1 MTCIAH
7 QCIIKQWIGL
17 WCIAKKIKGMEMKH
31 FSKVAL
37 CGIGFGLMFSA
48 CGDSNESNL
57 SPVGP
62 GYGEVSSDANS
73 GYQEGLS
80 SSSGFLPGLSSS
92 GIPGVSVSS
101 SSQTAPTYSSPIAVN
116 SSSSFAIPQSSSV
129 QEVIPHFQGNSPV
142 FFSEISPSNA
152 NFKDNDG
159 NDPGWV
165 EFYNS
170 SDAPVSLKGF
180 SLTDDL
186 TNPRRW
192 VFGNATVPA
201 KSYMIVFLSGKDYAD
216 YVLPSD
222 SLNMMGSDCS
232 SESSA
237 GSGMGFPG
245 MGDWGGGMGGNFGG
259 GMGDWG
265 GGMGGQ
271 QQPSGNTSN
280 VENLPGKSSLC
291 FNEGGVQQIGSV
303 MKVAQGGDYSRVVVK
318 SNSSNFSKIN
328 QLVVRGFITK
338 NHKIRVN
345 FKEGESLSNWSGKN
359 LRGTGD
365 VSSVYYIRLEEN
377 AKDLNRNKITATT
390 FATETQGSETTTI
403 QITSYIA
410 RNRGHEPHASFK
422 IDKDGGSLYFVNAE
436 NAILDSVRFGAVPTG
451 ASWSRDGAGKWGF
464 AIPSPYGNTLGEV
477 FAEQVQVAEV
487 NIPPSGFYSSAVTAT
502 FPAGTRCEQGGT
514 EPTANSPAVQTTLT
528 ISSTTVLRCRAYVG
542 GSYPSEEII
551 RTYVFEQQ
559 PSLAS
564 IFVTTDPLSMFS
576 PDSGLYM
583 TGNNAAMMDP
593 KKGANFWSNREL
605 PVYVEMLEP
614 GKPKTPAFGIMGDY
628 KISGQYSRAKQKKSF
643 SVTMREEYGDK
654 RLKYTLFPDYPEL
667 KKFKAFSLRNFGN
680 NSGDD
685 YVRDRLGTSMTEGL
699 GVDYQRGR
707 YVIVYY
713 NGKYYGIHD
722 LRERNNEYYYETKYG
737 YDPND
742 IDLVATTTSGTNEA
756 STGSAADYKSMIDWL
771 KSNDLKSDANYK
783 KVADQIDVD
792 NFINYMQAEMFLN
805 NSDWPHNNLKKWRV
819 ASQKTKW
826 KWFLYDTDFGFGV
839 SYNTQTGNVF
849 SYVTNPNGTQG
860 MGGFNM
866 GGMGDWGGMGGGQQQ
881 STNGSVSEHTIL
893 ISRLFGN
900 EGFKNAFINRFS
912 VLLAMNFSAE
922 RLLKRI
928 NDLQSQVE
936 PEMTRDQQ
944 FWNYTASSMSN
955 NLETV
960 KNFAQSRQAAIRE
973 QMESYF
979 TLGSSVEMT
988 LSSQGSGTILV
999 DGLALDQSSMKV
1011 KFYTGIPV
1019 TLTAQATSGAV
1030 FTGWSDG
1037 VTDVTRKVNP
1047 GEVTSITAVFR

>member
-1 MTCIAH
+1 M
-7 QCIIKQWIGL
+7 
-17 WCIAKKIKGMEMKH
+17 KK

-37 CGIGFGLMFSA
+37 FGIGLGFVLSS
-48 CGDSNESNL
+48 CSDSNNSDF
-57 SPVGP
+57 SPIAP
-62 GYGEVSSDANS
+62 PIGEISSDS
-73 GYQEGLS
+73 GAGIGGPSDPLS
-80 SSSGFLPGLSSS
+80 AGSQPGLSSGVVGGSSAAVPMSSS
-92 GIPGVSVSS
+92 GMSSPVQQPTSSAGSVIPSS
-101 SSQTAPTYSSPIAVN
+101 SSVAT
-116 SSSSFAIPQSSSV
+116 
-129 QEVIPHFQGNSPV
+129 VIPHFQGNSPV
-142 FFSEISPSNA
+142 FFSEVSPMNA

-170 SDAPVSLKGF
+170 SDTPVSLKGY

-192 VFGNATVPA
+192 VFGNVTVPA

-222 SLNMMGSDCS
+222 SLNLMGSDCS
-232 SESSA
+232 SESAA
-237 GSGMGFPG
+237 GSTGGFNFPG
-245 MGDWGGGMGGNFGG
+245 MG
-259 GMGDWG
+259 GDWG

-271 QQPSGNTSN
+271 QQQSGNNVSN
-280 VENLPGKSSLC
+280 LSGKSSLC
-291 FNEGGVQQIGSV
+291 FNEGGAQQVGAV

-318 SNSSNFSKIN
+318 SNNASKISKAN
-328 QLVVRGFITK
+328 QIVVRGFITK
-338 NHKIRVN
+338 NHKIRMN
-345 FKEGESLSNWSGKN
+345 FKEGENLSSWTGKN

-365 VSSVYYIRLEEN
+365 LSSVYYVRLDDN
-377 AKDLNRNKITATT
+377 AKDLNRSKITAMT
-390 FATETQGSETTTI
+390 FATETQGSESTTI
-403 QITSYIA
+403 QITSVVA

-422 IDKDGGSLYFVNAE
+422 IGKDGGALFFVNAE
-436 NAILDSVRFGAVPTG
+436 SALVDSVRFGNVPTN

-464 AIPSPYGNTLGEV
+464 ALPSPYGNTLGEV
-477 FAEQVQVAEV
+477 FTEQVQVAEV
-487 NIPPSGFYSSAVTAT
+487 NIPPSGFYSSAVSAT
-502 FPAGTRCEQGGT
+502 FPTGTRCEQGGA
-514 EPTANSPAVQTTLT
+514 EPTANSPVVQTTLT
-528 ISSTTVLRCRAYVG
+528 INATTVLRCRTYAT
-542 GSYPSEEII
+542 GSYPSEEIN

-559 PSLAS
+559 PSLAA

-783 KVADQIDVD
+783 KVVDQIDVD

-849 SYVTNPNGTQG
+849 SYVTNPNGIQG
-860 MGGFNM
+860 MGGFNMGGM

-936 PEMTRDQQ
+936 SEMTRDQQ

-1047 GEVTSITAVFR
+1047 GEVTSISAVFR

>member
-1 MTCIAH
+1 M
-7 QCIIKQWIGL
+7 
-17 WCIAKKIKGMEMKH
+17 
-31 FSKVAL
+31 L
-37 CGIGFGLMFSA
+37 CGIGLSLVLSA
-48 CGDSNESNL
+48 CGDSSNENSIVNPAG
-57 SPVGP
+57 SDF
-62 GYGEVSSDANS
+62 GEVSSSSYDDVGDLVGLSSAGVPGLSS
-73 GYQEGLS
+73 GVVATSSAGFGLS
-80 SSSGFLPGLSSS
+80 SSVNPA
-92 GIPGVSVSS
+92 SS
-101 SSQTAPTYSSPIAVN
+101 SSALVPGSSATVPA
-116 SSSSFAIPQSSSV
+116 SSAAS
-129 QEVIPHFQGNSPV
+129 VIPHFEGNSPV
-142 FFSEISPSNA
+142 FFSEVSPTNA

-170 SDAPVSLKGF
+170 SDAPVSLSGYA
-180 SLTDDL
+180 LTDDL

-192 VFGNATVPA
+192 VFGDATVPA
-201 KSYMIVFLSGKDYAD
+201 KSYMIVFLSGKNYPD

-232 SESSA
+232 AESA
-237 GSGMGFPG
+237 A
-245 MGDWGGGMGGNFGG
+245 GGMGGFNFGDFGG

-265 GGMGGQ
+265 GGMGNMGGVGGMGGNTGAAS
-271 QQPSGNTSN
+271 SGNN

-291 FNEGGVQQIGSV
+291 FNEGGTQQVGSV
-303 MKVAQGGDYSRVVVK
+303 MKVAQGGSYSRVVVK
-318 SNSSNFSKIN
+318 ANSANLGKVN

-345 FKEGESLSNWSGKN
+345 FKEGDSLSHWSGKN

-365 VSSVYYIRLEEN
+365 ASSVYYVRLDDN
-377 AKDLNRNKITATT
+377 AKDLDRNKVTATT

-422 IDKDGGSLYFVNAE
+422 VEKSGGALYFVNAE
-436 NAILDSVRFGAVPTG
+436 SAIVDSVRFGAVPTG

-464 AIPSPYGNTLGEV
+464 ATPSPYGNTLGEV

-502 FPAGTRCEQGGT
+502 FPAGTRCEQGGA
-514 EPTANSPAVQTTLT
+514 EPTVNSPAVQTTVT
-528 ISSTTVLRCRAYVG
+528 ISATTVLRCRAYVG

-559 PSLAS
+559 PSLAA

-583 TGNNAAMMDP
+583 TGNNASMMDP

-605 PVYVEMLEP
+605 PVYVEMFEP
-614 GKPKTPAFGIMGDY
+614 GQPKTPAFGVMGDY
-628 KISGQYSRAKQKKSF
+628 KISGQYSRAKEKKSF
-643 SVTMREEYGDK
+643 AVTLREEYGEK
-654 RLKYTLFPDYPEL
+654 RLKYTLFPDHPEL

-680 NSGDD
+680 NSGND
-685 YVRDRLGTSMTEGL
+685 YVRDRLGTSMTDGL
-699 GVDYQRGR
+699 DVDYQRGR

-742 IDLVATTTSGTNEA
+742 IDLLATTSSGTDEA
-756 STGSAADYKSMIDWL
+756 STGSSADYKSMLDWL
-771 KSNDLKSDANYK
+771 QSNELKSDANYQK
-783 KVADQIDVD
+783 IADQIDID

-805 NSDWPHNNLKKWRV
+805 NSDWPHNNMKKWRV
-819 ASQKTKW
+819 ASQKGKW
-826 KWFLYDTDFGFGV
+826 RWFLYDTDFGFGV

-849 SYVTNPNGTQG
+849 SYVTNANGTSG
-860 MGGFNM
+860 MGGFNFGGM
-866 GGMGDWGGMGGGQQQ
+866 GGMGDFGGMGGGQQQ
-881 STNGSVSEHTIL
+881 ATNGSISPHTIL
-893 ISRLFGN
+893 MIRLLEN
-900 EGFKNAFINRFS
+900 EKFKNAFINRFS
-912 VLLAMNFSAE
+912 VLLSMNFSAD

-928 NDLQSQVE
+928 EELQSQVE
-936 PEMTRDQQ
+936 SEMARDQE
-944 FWNYTASSMSN
+944 FWGYNAASMSS

-960 KNFAQSRQAAIRE
+960 KSFAQTRQAKIRE

-979 TLGSSVEMT
+979 SLGSTANMT
-988 LSSQGSGTILV
+988 LSAQGSGTILV
-999 DGLALDQSSMKV
+999 DGLPLDQSTMQLT
-1011 KFYTGIPV
+1011 FYTGVPV
-1019 TLTAQATSGAV
+1019 TLTAKGNSGV

-1047 GEVTSITAVFR
+1047 GEVTSLTAVFR

>member
-1 MTCIAH
+1 MN
-7 QCIIKQWIGL
+7 
-17 WCIAKKIKGMEMKH
+17 H
-31 FSKVAL
+31 FSKMAL

-48 CGDSNESNL
+48 CGDSNDSNF
-57 SPVGP
+57 SPMGP
-62 GYGEVSSDANS
+62 GAGEISSDANS
-73 GYQEGLS
+73 G
-80 SSSGFLPGLSSS
+80 FVPGLSSS
-92 GIPGVSVSS
+92 ADILPELSSAGAPNSSAGMSSPFVPVFSSGAVIAESS
-101 SSQTAPTYSSPIAVN
+101 SSI
-116 SSSSFAIPQSSSV
+116 AIPQSSSV
-129 QEVIPHFQGNSPV
+129 QEVIPHFEGNSPV
-142 FFSEISPSNA
+142 FLSEVSPSNA
-152 NFKDNDG
+152 NLKDNDG

-170 SDAPVSLKGF
+170 SDAPVSLKGY

-192 VFGNATVPA
+192 VFGNVTVPA

-222 SLNMMGSDCS
+222 SLNLMGSDCS

-237 GSGMGFPG
+237 GSGMGNFNFPG
-245 MGDWGGGMGGNFGG
+245 MGGDWGGGMGGNFGG
-259 GMGDWG
+259 G
-265 GGMGGQ
+265 
-271 QQPSGNTSN
+271 GNTSGNN
-280 VENLPGKSSLC
+280 VENLSGKSSLC
-291 FNEGGVQQIGSV
+291 FSDGSAQQIGAV

-318 SNSSNFSKIN
+318 SGNTSNLSKAN
-328 QLVVRGFITK
+328 QIVVRGFITK

-345 FKEGESLSNWSGKN
+345 FKEGDELSNWGGKN

-365 VSSVYYIRLEEN
+365 LSSVYYVRLDDN
-377 AKDLNRNKITATT
+377 AKDLNRNKVTALTL
-390 FATETQGSETTTI
+390 ATETQGSESTTI
-403 QITSYIA
+403 QITSIIA

-422 IDKDGGSLYFVNAE
+422 VDKDGGALYFINAE
-436 NAILDSVRFGAVPTG
+436 NAMLDSVRFGAVPTN

-464 AIPSPYGNTLGEV
+464 ALPSPYGNTLGEV

-502 FPAGTRCEQGGT
+502 FPAGTRCEQGGA

-528 ISSTTVLRCRAYVG
+528 INATTVLRCRAYVG
-542 GSYPSEEII
+542 GSYPSEEIN

-559 PSLAS
+559 PSLAA

-583 TGNNAAMMDP
+583 TGNGAAMMDP

-605 PVYVEMLEP
+605 PVYVEMFEP
-614 GKPKTPAFGIMGDY
+614 GKPKTPAFGIKGDY
-628 KISGQYSRAKQKKSF
+628 KITGQYSRAKEKKSF
-643 SVTMREEYGDK
+643 AITMREEYGDK

-685 YVRDRLGTSMTEGL
+685 YLRDRLGTSMTEGL

-707 YVIVYY
+707 YVVVYY

-742 IDLVATTTSGTNEA
+742 IDLVATTSSGTNEA
-756 STGSAADYKSMIDWL
+756 AAGSASDYKDMINWL
-771 KSNDLKSDANYK
+771 QSNSLTSDANYK
-783 KVADQIDVD
+783 KIADQVDVD
-792 NFINYMQAEMFLN
+792 NFMNYMQAEMFLN

-826 KWFLYDTDFGFGV
+826 KWFMYDVDFGFGV
-839 SYNTQTGNVF
+839 SYNTQNGNVF
-849 SYVTNPNGTQG
+849 SYVTNASGTQG
-860 MGGFNM
+860 MGGFNFGDF
-866 GGMGDWGGMGGGQQQ
+866 GGGDFGGGNWGGGDFGGGNWGGGMGGQQPQ
-881 STNGSVSEHTIL
+881 LAAANGGISEHTIL
-893 ISRLFGN
+893 ISRLLEN

-912 VLLAMNFSAE
+912 VLLSMNFSAD

-936 PEMTRDQQ
+936 SEMARDQE
-944 FWNYTASSMSN
+944 FWGYNASSMSN
-955 NLETV
+955 NLQTI
-960 KNFAQSRQAAIRE
+960 KSFAQSRQATIRQ

-979 TLGSSVEMT
+979 SLGATAEMT
-988 LSSQGSGTILV
+988 LASQGSGTILV
-999 DGLALDQSSMKV
+999 DGLALDQSSMKLT
-1011 KFYTGIPV
+1011 FYTGVPV
-1019 TLTAQATSGAV
+1019 TLTAQPANGGV

-1047 GEVTSITAVFR
+1047 GEVTSLSAVFR

>member
-1 MTCIAH
+1 
-7 QCIIKQWIGL
+7 
-17 WCIAKKIKGMEMKH
+17 MKY
-31 FSKVAL
+31 FSKAAL
-37 CGIGFGLMFSA
+37 CGFGLGLVLSA
-48 CGDSNESNL
+48 CGDSSDDNGL
-57 SPVGP
+57 APVGP
-62 GYGEVSSDANS
+62 VIGEISSDSNA
-73 GYQEGLS
+73 GVGQEGLS
-80 SSSGFLPGLSSS
+80 NASQPGLSAGVVAGSS
-92 GIPGVSVSS
+92 ASV
-101 SSQTAPTYSSPIAVN
+101 PTSAGASSPVQPTSSAGTAVPG
-116 SSSSFAIPQSSSV
+116 SSAAVPPASSAAT
-129 QEVIPHFQGNSPV
+129 VIPHFDGNSPV
-142 FFSEISPSNA
+142 FFSEVSPSNA

-180 SLTDDL
+180 ALTNDLTD
-186 TNPRRW
+186 PRRW

-201 KSYMIVFLSGKDYAD
+201 KSYMIVFLSGKSYAD
-216 YVLPSD
+216 YILPSD
-222 SLNMMGSDCS
+222 SLNLMGSDCS
-232 SESSA
+232 SESAA
-237 GSGMGFPG
+237 GGMGGMNFPG
-245 MGDWGGGMGGNFGG
+245 MGNWGGNPGGAG
-259 GMGDWG
+259 
-265 GGMGGQ
+265 
-271 QQPSGNTSN
+271 GNTSGNN

-291 FNEGGVQQIGSV
+291 FNEGGANQMGAV
-303 MKVAQGGDYSRVVVK
+303 MKVAQGGDYSRVVIKANGTNLGKV
-318 SNSSNFSKIN
+318 N

-345 FKEGESLSNWSGKN
+345 FKEGDSLSNWGGKN

-365 VSSVYYIRLEEN
+365 ISSVFYVRLDDN
-377 AKDLNRNKITATT
+377 AKDLNRNKVTAST
-390 FATETQGSETTTI
+390 FATETQGSESTTI
-403 QITSYIA
+403 QVTSYIA

-422 IDKDGGSLYFVNAE
+422 VDKDGGALYFMNAE
-436 NAILDSVRFGAVPTG
+436 GAMLDSVRFGAVPTG

-464 AIPSPYGNTLGEV
+464 AAPSPYGNTSGEV

-502 FPAGTRCEQGGT
+502 FPAGTRCEQGGK
-514 EPTANSPAVQTTLT
+514 EPNANSPAVQTMN
-528 ISSTTVLRCRAYVG
+528 ISATTVLRCRAYVG
-542 GSYPSEEII
+542 GSYPSEEIN

-559 PSLAS
+559 PSLAA

-583 TGNNAAMMDP
+583 TGNGASMMDP

-605 PVYVEMLEP
+605 PVYVEMFEP

-628 KISGQYSRAKQKKSF
+628 KITGQYSRAKQKKSF
-643 SVTMREEYGDK
+643 AITMREEYGDK

-742 IDLVATTTSGTNEA
+742 IDLLETSASGTDEA
-756 STGSAADYKSMIDWL
+756 SAGSSADYKAMIEWL
-771 KSNDLKSDANYK
+771 RSNSLSSDANYK
-783 KVADQIDVD
+783 KIADQIDID
-792 NFINYMQAEMFLN
+792 NYINYMQTEMFLN
-805 NSDWPHNNLKKWRV
+805 NSDWPHNNIKKWRV

-849 SYVTNPNGTQG
+849 NYVTNANGTNNGG
-860 MGGFNM
+860 MGGFNF
-866 GGMGDWGGMGGGQQQ
+866 GDFGGGMGGDFGGGMGGNWGGNMGGQQPQ
-881 STNGSVSEHTIL
+881 MAVGASTSVHTIL
-893 ISRLFGN
+893 MIRLLEN

-912 VLLAMNFSAE
+912 VLLSMNFSAE
-922 RLLKRI
+922 RILKRI
-928 NDLQSQVE
+928 NELQSQVE
-936 PEMTRDQQ
+936 SEMARDQE
-944 FWNYTASSMSN
+944 FWGYNASSMSN
-955 NLETV
+955 NLETI
-960 KNFAQSRQAAIRE
+960 KNFAQSRQAKIRQE
-973 QMESYF
+973 MESYF
-979 TLGSSVEMT
+979 SLSGTANMT
-988 LSSQGSGTILV
+988 LSVQGSGTILV
-999 DGLALDQSSMKV
+999 DGLPLDQSTMQLT
-1011 KFYTGIPV
+1011 FYTGVPV
-1019 TLTAQATSGAV
+1019 TLTAKGGTGV

-1037 VTDVTRKVNP
+1037 ITDVTRKVNP
-1047 GEVTSITAVFR
+1047 GEVTSLTAMFK

>member
-1 MTCIAH
+1 
-7 QCIIKQWIGL
+7 
-17 WCIAKKIKGMEMKH
+17 MKS

-37 CGIGFGLMFSA
+37 CGIGLSLVLSA
-48 CGDSNESNL
+48 CGDSSNENSIVNPAG
-57 SPVGP
+57 SDF
-62 GYGEVSSDANS
+62 GEVSSSSYDDVGDLVGLSSAGVPGLSS
-73 GYQEGLS
+73 GVVATSSAGFGLS
-80 SSSGFLPGLSSS
+80 SSVNPA
-92 GIPGVSVSS
+92 SS
-101 SSQTAPTYSSPIAVN
+101 SSALVPG
-116 SSSSFAIPQSSSV
+116 SSV
-129 QEVIPHFQGNSPV
+129 TVPASSAASVIPHFEGNSPV
-142 FFSEISPSNA
+142 FFSEVSPTNA

-170 SDAPVSLKGF
+170 SDAPVSLSGYA
-180 SLTDDL
+180 LTDDL

-192 VFGNATVPA
+192 VFGDATVPA
-201 KSYMIVFLSGKDYAD
+201 KSYMIVFLSGKNYPD

-232 SESSA
+232 AESA
-237 GSGMGFPG
+237 A
-245 MGDWGGGMGGNFGG
+245 GGMGGFNFGDFGG

-265 GGMGGQ
+265 GGGWGGNMGGMGGNTGAAS
-271 QQPSGNTSN
+271 SGNN

-291 FNEGGVQQIGSV
+291 FNEGGTQQVGSV
-303 MKVAQGGDYSRVVVK
+303 MKVAQGGSYSRVVVK
-318 SNSSNFSKIN
+318 ANSANLGKVN

-345 FKEGESLSNWSGKN
+345 FKEGDSLSHWSGKN
-359 LRGTGD
+359 LRGTGEA
-365 VSSVYYIRLEEN
+365 SSVYYVRLDDN
-377 AKDLNRNKITATT
+377 AKDLDRNKVTATT

-422 IDKDGGSLYFVNAE
+422 VEKSGGALYFVNAE
-436 NAILDSVRFGAVPTG
+436 SAIVDSVRFGAVPTG

-464 AIPSPYGNTLGEV
+464 ATPSPYGNTLGEV

-502 FPAGTRCEQGGT
+502 FPAGTRCEQGGA
-514 EPTANSPAVQTTLT
+514 EPTVNSPAVQTTVT
-528 ISSTTVLRCRAYVG
+528 ISATTVLRCRAYVG

-559 PSLAS
+559 PSLAA

-583 TGNNAAMMDP
+583 TGNNASMMDP

-605 PVYVEMLEP
+605 PVYVEMFEP
-614 GKPKTPAFGIMGDY
+614 GQPKTPAFGVMGDY
-628 KISGQYSRAKQKKSF
+628 KISGQYSRAKEKKSF
-643 SVTMREEYGDK
+643 AVTLREEYGEK
-654 RLKYTLFPDYPEL
+654 RLKYTLFPDHPEL

-680 NSGDD
+680 NSGND
-685 YVRDRLGTSMTEGL
+685 YVRDRLGTSMTDGL
-699 GVDYQRGR
+699 DVDYQRGR

-742 IDLVATTTSGTNEA
+742 IDLLATTSSGTDEA
-756 STGSAADYKSMIDWL
+756 STGSSADYKSMLDWL
-771 KSNDLKSDANYK
+771 QSNELKSDANYQK
-783 KVADQIDVD
+783 IADQVDID

-805 NSDWPHNNLKKWRV
+805 NSDWPHNNMKKWRV
-819 ASQKTKW
+819 ASQKSKW
-826 KWFLYDTDFGFGV
+826 RWFLYDTDFGFGV

-849 SYVTNPNGTQG
+849 SYVTNANGTSG
-860 MGGFNM
+860 MGGFNF
-866 GGMGDWGGMGGGQQQ
+866 GGMGDFGGMGGGQQQ
-881 STNGSVSEHTIL
+881 ATNGSISPHTIL
-893 ISRLFGN
+893 MIRLLEN
-900 EGFKNAFINRFS
+900 ENFKNAFINRFS
-912 VLLAMNFSAE
+912 VLLSMNFSAD

-928 NDLQSQVE
+928 EELQSQVE
-936 PEMTRDQQ
+936 SEMARDQK
-944 FWNYTASSMSN
+944 FWNYDAASMSS

-960 KNFAQSRQAAIRE
+960 KSFAQTRQAKIRE

-979 TLGSSVEMT
+979 SLGSTANMT
-988 LSSQGSGTILV
+988 LSAQGSGTILV
-999 DGLALDQSSMKV
+999 DGLPLDQSTMQLT
-1011 KFYTGIPV
+1011 FYTGVPV
-1019 TLTAQATSGAV
+1019 TLTAKGNSGV

-1047 GEVTSITAVFR
+1047 GEVSSLTAVFR

>member
-1 MTCIAH
+1 MNS
-7 QCIIKQWIGL
+7 
-17 WCIAKKIKGMEMKH
+17 

-37 CGIGFGLMFSA
+37 YGVGFGLILSA
-48 CGDSNESNL
+48 CGDSNNADF
-57 SPVGP
+57 SPMGP
-62 GYGEVSSDANS
+62 GIGDVSSDSNA
-73 GYQEGLS
+73 GYQDWLS
-80 SSSGFLPGLSSS
+80 SSSGVLPGISSAGVPGGSAGTSSPAFPMSSS
-92 GIPGVSVSS
+92 VV
-101 SSQTAPTYSSPIAVN
+101 IAG

-129 QEVIPHFQGNSPV
+129 QEVIPQFEGNSPV
-142 FFSEISPSNA
+142 FFSEVSPSNA
-152 NFKDNDG
+152 NLKDNDG

-170 SDAPVSLKGF
+170 SDAPVSLKGYA
-180 SLTDDL
+180 LTDDL

-222 SLNMMGSDCS
+222 SLNMMSSDCS
-232 SESSA
+232 SESA
-237 GSGMGFPG
+237 TGGMGGFNF
-245 MGDWGGGMGGNFGG
+245 GDWGGGMGDFGGGNFGG
-259 GMGDWG
+259 GNFG
-265 GGMGGQ
+265 GGNMGGNMGGNTGAA
-271 QQPSGNTSN
+271 SGNN

-291 FNEGGVQQIGSV
+291 FNEGGVLQVGSV
-303 MKVAQGGDYSRVVVK
+303 MKVAQGGDYSRVVIK
-318 SNSSNFSKIN
+318 SNSANLSKVN

-345 FKEGESLSNWSGKN
+345 FKEGDALSSWSGKN

-365 VSSVYYIRLEEN
+365 ASSVYYVRLDDN
-377 AKDLNRNKITATT
+377 AKDLNRSKVTATT

-422 IDKDGGSLYFVNAE
+422 VEKSGGSLYFMNAE
-436 NAILDSVRFGAVPTG
+436 SAILDSVRFGAVPTG
-451 ASWSRDGAGKWGF
+451 ASWSRNGAGKWGF

-477 FAEQVQVAEV
+477 YAEQVQVAEV

-502 FPAGTRCEQGGT
+502 FPAGTRCEQGGA
-514 EPTANSPAVQTTLT
+514 EPTANSPVVQTTVT
-528 ISSTTVLRCRAYVG
+528 INTTTVLRCRAYAG

-559 PSLAS
+559 PSLAA

-583 TGNNAAMMDP
+583 TGNNASMMDP

-605 PVYVEMLEP
+605 PVYVEMFEP
-614 GKPKTPAFGIMGDY
+614 GKPKTPAFGVMGDY
-628 KISGQYSRAKQKKSF
+628 KISGQYSRAKEKKSF
-643 SVTMREEYGDK
+643 AVTLREEYGDK

-742 IDLVATTTSGTNEA
+742 IDLLATTSSGTDEA
-756 STGSAADYKSMIDWL
+756 STGSSADYKAMLEWL
-771 KSNDLKSDANYK
+771 QSNELTSDANYK
-783 KVADQIDVD
+783 KIADQIDID

-805 NSDWPHNNLKKWRV
+805 NSDWPHNNMKKWRV

-826 KWFLYDTDFGFGV
+826 KWFMYDVDFGFGV
-839 SYNTQTGNVF
+839 SYNTQNGNVF
-849 SYVTNPNGTQG
+849 SYVTNANGTSG

-866 GGMGDWGGMGGGQQQ
+866 GGLGMGDFGGGMGGGQQQ
-881 STNGSVSEHTIL
+881 QPTNGSISAHTIL
-893 ISRLFGN
+893 MIRLLGN

-912 VLLAMNFSAE
+912 VLLSMNFSAE

-936 PEMTRDQQ
+936 PEMARDQE
-944 FWNYTASSMSN
+944 FWGYNASSMSN
-955 NLETV
+955 NLETI
-960 KNFAQSRQAAIRE
+960 KNFAQTRQAKIRE

-979 TLGSSVEMT
+979 SLSGTANMT
-988 LSSQGSGTILV
+988 LTAQGAGTILV
-999 DGLALDQSSMKV
+999 DGLPLDQSTMQLT
-1011 KFYTGIPV
+1011 FYTGVPV
-1019 TLTAQATSGAV
+1019 TLTAQGSSGV

-1047 GEVTSITAVFR
+1047 GEVTSLTAVFR

>member
-1 MTCIAH
+1 
-7 QCIIKQWIGL
+7 
-17 WCIAKKIKGMEMKH
+17 MEMK
-31 FSKVAL
+31 SLAKVAL
-37 CGIGFGLMFSA
+37 CGVGLGLILTA
-48 CGDSNESNL
+48 CGDDSSAVT
-57 SPVGP
+57 SPLGP
-62 GYGEVSSDANS
+62 DSSEVSSDSN
-73 GYQEGLS
+73 GGLGGQNGLS
-80 SSSGFLPGLSSS
+80 SATGSVPGLSSAVVATS
-92 GIPGVSVSS
+92 AATPG
-101 SSQTAPTYSSPIAVN
+101 QSSPVQPA
-116 SSSSFAIPQSSSV
+116 SSAGKAAPGSSASAPASSAAIPPASSAAT
-129 QEVIPHFQGNSPV
+129 VIPRFQGNSPV
-142 FFSEISPSNA
+142 FFSEVSPMNA

-170 SDAPVSLKGF
+170 SDAAVDLKGYA
-180 SLTDDL
+180 L
-186 TNPRRW
+186 TNDLSDARRW
-192 VFGNATVPA
+192 VFGNVKVPA
-201 KSYMIVFLSGKDYAD
+201 KSYLIVFLSGKNYPD

-222 SLNMMGSDCS
+222 TLNMMSSDCS
-232 SESSA
+232 SESAA
-237 GSGMGFPG
+237 GSGGFNFPG
-245 MGDWGGGMGGNFGG
+245 MGGDWGGGMP
-259 GMGDWG
+259 GMGGDWG
-265 GGMGGQ
+265 GGMPGMGGN
-271 QQPSGNTSN
+271 PGAGGNTSGNN
-280 VENLPGKSSLC
+280 VENLQGKSSLC
-291 FNEGGVQQIGSV
+291 FNEGGANQVGAV
-303 MKVAQGGDYSRVVVK
+303 MKVAQGGNYSRVVVK
-318 SNSSNFSKIN
+318 TGNASKLSKVN

-345 FKEGESLSNWSGKN
+345 FKEGDSLSHWSGKN

-365 VSSVYYIRLEEN
+365 LASVFYVRLDDN
-377 AKDLNRNKITATT
+377 ATDLKRNNVTATT
-390 FATETQGSETTTI
+390 FATETQGSESTTI

-422 IDKDGGSLYFVNAE
+422 IGKEGGALFFVNAE
-436 NAILDSVRFGAVPTG
+436 GALVDSVHFGTVPTS

-464 AIPSPYGNTLGEV
+464 ATPSPYGNTSGEV
-477 FAEQVQVAEV
+477 FSEQVQVAEV

-514 EPTANSPAVQTTLT
+514 EVTANSPTVQTVNV
-528 ISSTTVLRCRAYVG
+528 SSTTVLRCRTYSS

-576 PDSGLYM
+576 ADSGLYM
-583 TGNNAAMMDP
+583 TGNGAAMMDP

-605 PVYVEMLEP
+605 PVYVEMMEP
-614 GKPKTPAFGIMGDY
+614 GKPKTPAFGVMGDY
-628 KISGQYSRAKQKKSF
+628 KISGQYSRAKEKKSF
-643 SVTMREEYGDK
+643 SVTLREEYGDK
-654 RLKYTLFPDYPEL
+654 RLKYPLFPDYPEL

-685 YVRDRLGTSMTEGL
+685 YVRDRVGTSMTEGL

-742 IDLVATTTSGTNEA
+742 IDLLETSASGTDEA
-756 STGSAADYKSMIDWL
+756 STGSSADYKAMLDWL
-771 KSNDLKSDANYK
+771 QNNELKSDANYK
-783 KVADQIDVD
+783 KVADQIDID

-805 NSDWPHNNLKKWRV
+805 NSDWPHNNMKKWRV

-849 SYVTNPNGTQG
+849 NYVTNPNGTGGG
-860 MGGFNM
+860 MGGFNFP
-866 GGMGDWGGMGGGQQQ
+866 GMGGQQQ
-881 STNGSVSEHTIL
+881 QPQQPTNGSISPHTIL
-893 ISRLFGN
+893 MIRLLGN

-912 VLLAMNFSAE
+912 VLLSTNFSAE

-928 NDLQSQVE
+928 EELQSQVQSE
-936 PEMTRDQQ
+936 IARDQQ
-944 FWNYTASSMSN
+944 FWNYNASSMSN

-960 KNFAQSRQAAIRE
+960 KSFAQTRQAKIRQE
-973 QMESYF
+973 METYF
-979 TLGSSVEMT
+979 SLGSTVNMT
-988 LSSQGSGTILV
+988 LSSQGAGTILV
-999 DGLALDQSSMKV
+999 DGLPLDQSTMQLS
-1011 KFYTGIPV
+1011 FYTGVPV
-1019 TLTAQATSGAV
+1019 TLTARAGSGAT

-1037 VTDVTRKVNP
+1037 VTDATRKVNP
-1047 GEVTSITAVFR
+1047 GEVTSITAVFK